1 MYSVEK
7 KEKRRKGTLLK
18 ACDELRDGLQISGIQ
33 VQVSVQCREE
43 GEEEERY
50 PVEGVR

>member
-33 VQVSVQCREE
+33 VQVSVEE
-43 GEEEERY
+43 LWLLLWPSECLY
-50 PVEGVR
+50 